1 MENKIKNVMI
11 SVFEIDSSEIN
22 HESSPDSIDKWDSL
36 RHMNLVVALEEE
48 FNIEFEVEEISE
60 LMNFKLICEV
70 ISKKLI

>member
-1 MENKIKNVMI
+1 MI